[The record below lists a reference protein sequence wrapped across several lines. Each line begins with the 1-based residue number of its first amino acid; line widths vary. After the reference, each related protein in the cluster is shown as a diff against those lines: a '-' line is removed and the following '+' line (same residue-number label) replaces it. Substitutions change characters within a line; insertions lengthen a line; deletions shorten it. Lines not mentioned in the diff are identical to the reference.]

1 MKRLVDFFCCAGGCS
16 KGYHDAGFDVVGVDI
31 EPQPNYPFEF
41 IQGDAIGMMSDAALM
56 ARFDAAAASPP
67 CQGYSGMSN
76 CRPGLAGTYPQL
88 IDITRALLV
97 EWGGPWVI
105 ENVDGSGLP
114 VQDDL
119 LGANG
124 LLLCG
129 SMFGRELY
137 RHRLFESSFPIPA
150 PHHPRH
156 LKPASKAGHWEPGT
170 VISVAGNC
178 SPIALAREV
187 MDIGWTTRDELGES
201 IPPYYTEY
209 IGGHLLGAVSAAG
222 RAA

>member
-1 MKRLVDFFCCAGGCS
+1 MT
-16 KGYHDAGFDVVGVDI
+16 
-31 EPQPNYPFEF
+31 
-41 IQGDAIGMMSDAALM
+41 
-56 ARFDAAAASPP
+56 
-67 CQGYSGMSN
+67 N
-76 CRPGLAGTYPQL
+76 CRPGLAEEYERL
-88 IDITRALLV
+88 IAPTRERLRML
-97 EWGGPWVI
+97 GIPWVM

-114 VQDDL
+114 EQGDL

-129 SMFGRELY
+129 TMFGRELY
-137 RHRLFESSFPIPA
+137 RHRLFESSFPIPP

-156 LKPASKAGHWEPGT
+156 LKPASKAGHWKPGT

-187 MDIGWTTRDELGES
+187 MGIDWTTRDELGES

-209 IGGHLLGAVSAAG
+209 IGSHLLKALRPAQYHKPLTAA
-222 RAA
+222 